1 MIDDRVAL
9 LALRARLTGLAAS
22 ATTGTMALART
33 ATGYTRADGGSFITD
48 GFRIGMELLDSGF
61 PTTSYA
67 TIKSVVAATI
77 TVDQTLTAATSASGR
92 SLSVG
97 LPETRVWSNS
107 KPVRSGVQLEAP
119 TNDRPYILESF
130 AKAGGAVLKTMPAN
144 GGETEERGMY
154 VVHWFG
160 LSNRG
165 PDAILE
171 GTAAILA
178 RFTPNTPIT
187 AGSDVLRVGDG
198 SNVGGPYADE
208 IRPLANGWSVSTV
221 RVPWWARS
229 VNTNAA

>member
-1 MIDDRVAL
+1 VIDDRVAL
-9 LALRARLTGLAAS
+9 LALRARLTGLSAM
-22 ATTGTMALART
+22 ATTGTMALAAT
-33 ATGYTRADGGSFITD
+33 TTGYTRSDGGSFITD
-48 GFRIGMELLDSGF
+48 GFRIGMELLSSGF
-61 PTTSYA
+61 A
-67 TIKSVVAATI
+67 TNGYRTVKALTASTI
-77 TVDQTLTAATSASGR
+77 TVDQTLTAESSAGSR

-97 LPETRVWSNS
+97 LPETRLWVNS

-130 AKAGGAVLKTMPAN
+130 IKAGGANLKTFPAN

-154 VVHWFG
+154 IVHWFG

-178 RFTPNTPIT
+178 RFTPGTPVT
-187 AGSDVLRVGDG
+187 AGSDVLRMGSPDG
-198 SNVGGPYADE
+198 REGPWADE
-208 IRPLANGWSVSTV
+208 IRPLANGWSVSTI

-229 VNTNAA
+229 VNAVAA